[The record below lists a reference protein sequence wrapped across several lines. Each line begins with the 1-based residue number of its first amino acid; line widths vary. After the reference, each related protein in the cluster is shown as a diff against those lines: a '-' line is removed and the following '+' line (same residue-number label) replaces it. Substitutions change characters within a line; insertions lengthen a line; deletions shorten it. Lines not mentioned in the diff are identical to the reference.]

1 MPSTMLLPAT
11 LVATYAVL
19 LLLLAARDRAAIGIG
34 ARRWLIPALFVAG
47 IAAAVHVLP
56 EDAHLTA
63 PYDALFPSD
72 LTPGAL
78 FVLAT
83 DLMLVFFGCQTLRY
97 LQYRSVI
104 VWLLAGMIWWI
115 AQAVMLSVDP
125 VLAIGEVGWLDTLLD
140 PLTSTSALLIGG
152 WIVGGVWMLG
162 AAFIAYYR
170 AHLPE
175 VANRALF
182 WAILVPLIWIGSVAG
197 TNGDAIFAKLGWAIQ
212 FLGLLGACYSVMA
225 RRVISIRHTLRWTVA
240 LVLMVVTTTLFF
252 FGLVMIG
259 VQLQED
265 GNATPVVI
273 IVLAAVASIFFLAL
287 QALQQVIARFWGA
300 SADGLPPLLR
310 RYSEEIAGIVDLDAL
325 VNVTVRTVGYVLRV
339 RRAGVILVSGED
351 AEGLMLES
359 PPQSDSDQPPTSC
372 TLKFDSP
379 ILRHLLDRR
388 APLLQYDLDFERVY
402 TTADLAE
409 RAFFQSLRMSVYAPV
424 FVQGRLV
431 GLVCCGAKNSDDAF
445 SRRDLEVLMTIA
457 NQVGFALR
465 NARLVDDLR
474 RREAEQAQLNR
485 ALSTTTDQLEKLD
498 TVKTDFITVASHELR
513 TPLAQIRGYTDI
525 LEAMNEEGALDEDQV
540 TGMTSSLRKA
550 ADRLENLI
558 GAMLDVSQ
566 IDVNAMDLA
575 FADITVESVMRM
587 AIEPLTESI
596 RHRKLMLS
604 ARGLRH
610 LPHIQAD
617 QQRLVQAFRNVITNA
632 IKYTPDGGR
641 IDITGVVEND
651 EVIVQIKDSGIG
663 IDASDQELIFK
674 KFFRV
679 QDPKLHST
687 GATKFMGGGPGLG
700 LTIARG
706 VIEGHGG
713 RIWVESEGCNAE
725 KLPGST
731 FFIALPLHPPTG
743 ARRVLPFEVAGQS
756 GQIVIST
763 SNGPRSFDETMVASH
778 TPPQPLPAVRPPS
791 PER

>member
-1 MPSTMLLPAT
+1 MLLPAT
-11 LVATYAVL
+11 LVAAYAAL
-19 LLLLAARDRAAIGIG
+19 LIVLAARDRAAIEVGM
-34 ARRWLIPALFVAG
+34 RRWLIPALFIAG
-47 IAAAVHVLP
+47 VAAAIHLLP
-56 EDAHLTA
+56 QDAHLKS
-63 PYDALFPSD
+63 PYDILFPND
-72 LTPGAL
+72 LTHPAAS
-78 FVLAT
+78 VLAT
-83 DLMLVFFGCQTLRY
+83 DLMLVLFGCQTLRY

-104 VWLLAGMIWWI
+104 PWLLTGMIWW
-115 AQAVMLSVDP
+115 ATQAVMLGINP
-125 VLAIGEVGWLDTLLD
+125 ELAAGEVGWLDTLLD
-140 PLTSTSALLIGG
+140 PVSSTTALLAGG
-152 WIVGGVWMLG
+152 WIIGGLWMLG
-162 AAFIAYYR
+162 AAFVAFYR

-182 WAILVPLIWIGSVAG
+182 WAIIVPLVWIGAVVG
-197 TNGDAIFAKLGWAIQ
+197 TSGDSISAKLGWSIQ
-212 FLGLLGACYSVMA
+212 FLGMLGASYSVLA

-240 LVLMVVTTTLFF
+240 LLLMVVTTTLFF

-259 VQLQED
+259 VQLEED
-265 GNATPVVI
+265 GSARPGVI
-273 IVLAAVASIFFLAL
+273 VALSAVAAIFFLAL
-287 QALQQVIARFWGA
+287 QAFQQIVARLWGA
-300 SADGLPPLLR
+300 SGDGLPPLLR
-310 RYSEEIAGIVDLDAL
+310 RYSEEIAGIVDLEAL
-325 VNVTVRTVGYVLRV
+325 LNLTVRTVGYVLRV
-339 RRAGVILVSGED
+339 RRGGVILVSGED
-351 AEGLMLES
+351 AEGLTLEAPAQS
-359 PPQSDSDQPPTSC
+359 ASDLPPASC
-372 TLKFDSP
+372 KIKFDSP

-388 APLLQYDLDFERVY
+388 APLLQYDLDFERAY
-402 TTADLAE
+402 TAADTAE
-409 RAFFQSLRMSVYAPV
+409 RTFFQGLRMSVYAPV

-431 GLVCCGAKNSDDAF
+431 GLVCCGTKISDDAF

-498 TVKTDFITVASHELR
+498 SVKTDFITVASHELR

-525 LEAMNEEGALDEDQV
+525 LEAINEEGALDEDQV
-540 TGMTSSLRKA
+540 AGMTGSLRKA

-575 FADITVESVMRM
+575 FAEIMLETVMRM

-610 LPHIQAD
+610 LPPIQAD
-617 QQRLVQAFRNVITNA
+617 QQRLVQAFRNVVLNA

-641 IDITGVVEND
+641 IDITGRLESD
-651 EVIVQIKDSGIG
+651 EIIIQVKDSGIG
-663 IDASDQELIFK
+663 IDARDQELIFK

-713 RIWVESEGCNAE
+713 RIWVESDGCDPD

-743 ARRVLPFEVAGQS
+743 TRRVLPFEMAGQS
-756 GQIVIST
+756 GQLVVNS
-763 SNGPRSFDETMVASH
+763 PLPHAFDDTLVGSH
-778 TPPQPLPAVRPPS
+778 TPPQSLPAVRPAS
-791 PER
+791 HEG